1 MSKVRKAFFCQNCG
15 NESPKWVGKCPACGE
30 WNTYVE
36 EIIHKENRSSS
47 LIASGNEDKKPR
59 LLSEVSVKPN
69 HRIFISDP
77 ELNRVLGGGL
87 VPGSVTLVGG
97 EPGIGKSTLM
107 LQLALSSLKS
117 VLYVSGEE
125 SGEQIKMRAE
135 RLRISSE
142 TCYILTDVSLDTI
155 VNEANK
161 LIPEVLIIDSIQTLS
176 TPTID
181 APPGSITQI
190 RACTAE
196 LTRFAKTRN
205 TPVFIIGHINKDGQ
219 IAGPKVMEHMVD
231 TVLQF
236 EGDRNHMFRMLR
248 SVKNRFGSTNEIGI
262 YEMAQNGL
270 QAVSDPSSVLVQLD
284 GQQLSGRSVG
294 VIMEGIRPLLIE
306 SQALVGS
313 AAYGTPQRSATG
325 FDQRRM
331 NMLLAVLEKKQDI
344 KLSQKDVFLNITGG
358 IRVQDPALDLAIT
371 AAIVSSMQDIAITEN
386 LAFIGEIGLSGEVRP
401 VPRMVQRIEEATKLG
416 YERIICPVIPG
427 SRKNHLKVVQVRTI
441 RDALR
446 HIFG

>member
-1 MSKVRKAFFCQNCG
+1 M
-15 NESPKWVGKCPACGE
+15 
-30 WNTYVE
+30 
-36 EIIHKENRSSS
+36 
-47 LIASGNEDKKPR
+47 
-59 LLSEVSVKPN
+59 
-69 HRIFISDP
+69 
-77 ELNRVLGGGL
+77 NRVLGGGL

-107 LQLALSSLKS
+107 LQLALSSLKN

-125 SGEQIKMRAE
+125 SGEQIKMRAD
-135 RLRISSE
+135 RLKISSE
-142 TCYILTDVSLDTI
+142 TCFILTDVSLDAI

-161 LIPEVLIIDSIQTLS
+161 LMPGVLIIDSIQTLS
-176 TPTID
+176 TPALD
-181 APPGSITQI
+181 AAPGSITQI

-248 SVKNRFGSTNEIGI
+248 SVKNRFGSTNELGI
-262 YEMAQNGL
+262 YEMGTNGL
-270 QAVSDPSSVLVQLD
+270 QAVENPSSILVQSE
-284 GQQLSGRSVG
+284 GQRLSGRSVG
-294 VIMEGIRPLLIE
+294 VIIEGIRPLLIE
-306 SQALVGS
+306 SQALVGTS
-313 AAYGTPQRSATG
+313 AYGTPQRSATG

-331 NMLLAVLEKKQDI
+331 NMLLAVLEKKQGI

-371 AAIVSSMQDIAITEN
+371 AAIVSSMQDIAITEK

-401 VPRMVQRIEEATKLG
+401 VPRIEQRIEEA
-416 YERIICPVIPG
+416 
-427 SRKNHLKVVQVRTI
+427 KNWAMI
-441 RDALR
+441 RLFVPIYTALR
-446 HIFG
+446 KAT

>member
-36 EIIHKENRSSS
+36 EIIQKENKSSS
-47 LIASGNEDKKPR
+47 LVTHSEENKRPR
-59 LLSEVSVKPN
+59 LLSDLAVQPN
-69 HRIFISDP
+69 HRISISDP

-107 LQLALSSLKS
+107 LQLALSSLKN

-125 SGEQIKMRAE
+125 SGEQIKMRAD
-135 RLRISSE
+135 RLKISSE
-142 TCYILTDVSLDTI
+142 TCFILTDVSLDAI

-161 LIPEVLIIDSIQTLS
+161 LMPGVLIIDSIQTLS
-176 TPTID
+176 TPALD
-181 APPGSITQI
+181 AAPGSITQI

-248 SVKNRFGSTNEIGI
+248 SVKNRFGSTNELGI
-262 YEMAQNGL
+262 YEMGTNGL
-270 QAVSDPSSVLVQLD
+270 QAVENPSSILVQSE
-284 GQQLSGRSVG
+284 GQRLSGRSVG
-294 VIMEGIRPLLIE
+294 VIIEGIRPLLIE
-306 SQALVGS
+306 SQALVGTS
-313 AAYGTPQRSATG
+313 AYGTPQRSATG

-331 NMLLAVLEKKQDI
+331 NMLLAVLEKKQGI

-371 AAIVSSMQDIAITEN
+371 AAIVSSMQDIAITEK

-401 VPRMVQRIEEATKLG
+401 VPRIEQRIEEAKKLG
-416 YERIICPVIPG
+416 YDKVICPDIHG
-427 SRKNHLKVVQVRTI
+427 SQKSNIEIVPVRTI